1 MRKNALRTFLL
12 GLTTAIGIAGVV
24 CVVSLVKGGTT
35 AFRRDMSALGVD
47 VITFTDT
54 GGGDLKPLTDE
65 VFDEVKTKFAHT
77 GARFSLA
84 RMDLQKVIAPVTGK
98 SASCPVVEIDERFLE
113 MFGLTMREGR
123 GFTRKQYGKG
133 QPVCLIDGARARELF
148 GRASPLGKS
157 IEIKFAFK
165 RLRLKVIGVVEDP
178 MKLRQ
183 HIDRFDSG
191 SLARELAVQHLLFKN
206 VYVMRGVYERALSR
220 YSLVSREIPLMFV
233 KPRDLND
240 IDNLHMGISSFL
252 NERRVR
258 HKDFTMNRWLD
269 KIDVTTQRINENSN
283 LIWVI
288 ILAVAAVLIMLVN
301 YLAVREKVREIAIR
315 RVEGA

>member
-1 MRKNALRTFLL
+1 M
-12 GLTTAIGIAGVV
+12 
-24 CVVSLVKGGTT
+24 
-35 AFRRDMSALGVD
+35 
-47 VITFTDT
+47 
-54 GGGDLKPLTDE
+54 
-65 VFDEVKTKFAHT
+65 
-77 GARFSLA
+77 
-84 RMDLQKVIAPVTGK
+84 
-98 SASCPVVEIDERFLE
+98 
-113 MFGLTMREGR
+113 
-123 GFTRKQYGKG
+123 
-133 QPVCLIDGARARELF
+133 F

-206 VYVMRGVYERALSR
+206 VYVMRGVYEKALSR

-252 NERRVR
+252 DERRVR

-301 YLAVREKVREIAIR
+301 YLAVREKFREIAIR
-315 RVEGA
+315 RVEGASRPAIIAQMAAESLFVSLLSGAGGVLIGVLLSHALCAWVVEWPPVFTLHEMALAMGLALLVGMSATILPALRASQVDPAATLRYE